1 MATLKEYLNAEI
13 KAKGSTLS
21 KEKAKAKK
29 YKSISAAKKAGA
41 LYYTNK
47 AGKIMAA
54 VFAEDLKKPISK
66 LAPKKSA
73 RPKARLTEA
82 EKRDEILRKTEA
94 DFVKL
99 RNEEYRAEEKA
110 AREAKLLEAMD
121 AIGITEET
129 RKKRGFGSG
138 IDPSGLA
145 GPSEEV
151 KELAAKKLAAKRA
164 REKKENGLN
173 RGGMAKKNVMSY
185 NLGGMVKSQVNNL
198 KKGK

>member
-1 MATLKEYLNAEI
+1 MATLREYLNAKI
-13 KAKGSTLS
+13 KSKGSTLA

-82 EKRDEILRKTEA
+82 EKRDKILAETEA
-94 DFVKL
+94 DFVKK
-99 RNEEYRAEEKA
+99 RNEEMRAEEKA
-110 AREAKLLEAMD
+110 AYDRKLQEAMD
-121 AIGITEET
+121 ALNITNKT
-129 RKKRGFGSG
+129 RIKQGF
-138 IDPSGLA
+138 DPSGLA

-198 KKGK
+198 KRGK